1 MRSQFPTYGR
11 CEFGARTAAV
21 VAANRELPLVADI
34 ERGLE
39 SQEFKAFI
47 QPKIHLLDRQVV
59 GGELLARW
67 NHPTRGFLPAG
78 EFIPVMV
85 RHGLIDSL
93 LWSLFEQALTLQ
105 ENLKCTDVLV
115 PISLNMHPEQLANN
129 NLVARLVNEIEKN
142 NVSHNSIIFEILE
155 SATLPVSSDA
165 CKNALHLRRAGCGLS
180 LDDFGSGYSALERLI
195 VLPFTEVKLD
205 RTFVQ
210 RIQDDFQV
218 EAVISCALTLT
229 EKLGMSLVVEGV
241 ETALQYQRLTQ
252 LGVQYAQGYFFARPM
267 PSEIFIEYCGKFGRA
282 TSRGGTRLLSECE
295 RSVSWS
301 PTYKA

>member
-1 MRSQFPTYGR
+1 MRSQFPTHLR
-11 CEFGARTAAV
+11 SEFGARTAAV
-21 VAANRELPLVADI
+21 DAANPELPLVADI
-34 ERGLE
+34 KRGLE
-39 SQEFKAFI
+39 SKEFKAFI

-93 LWSLFEQALTLQ
+93 LWSLFEQGLILQ
-105 ENLKCTDVLV
+105 ENLRYTDVLV
-115 PISLNMHPEQLANN
+115 PISLNMHPDQLANN
-129 NLVARLVNEIEKN
+129 NLVGRLVNEIEKN
-142 NVSHNSIIFEILE
+142 DVSHNSITFEILE
-155 SATLPVSSDA
+155 SATLPASSA
-165 CKNALHLRRAGCGLS
+165 AYKNALHLRRAGCGLS
-180 LDDFGSGYSALERLI
+180 LDDFGSGYSTLERLI

-205 RTFVQ
+205 RAFVQ

-241 ETALQYQRLTQ
+241 ETAFQYQRLTQ
-252 LGVQYAQGYFFARPM
+252 LGVQFAQGYFFARPM
-267 PSEIFIEYCGKFGRA
+267 PSEVFIEYCGKFGRA
-282 TSRGGTRLLSECE
+282 TSRDGNRLF
-295 RSVSWS
+295 
-301 PTYKA
+301 